1 MAGNG
6 NINSKQK
13 PLLYGDGVL
22 DAKALEDIATFE
34 DQGFDYSYVP
44 GYSEQRRMNEHA
56 IRDGMK
62 PLQIDK
68 LFWARAARP
77 DGSNVDYR
85 EAVTVSRLG
94 YRACT
99 LDDLRERGWGMPPAA
114 HVAADGSIRREDTVL
129 AIVDNDRARK
139 NQRRQQ
145 EATAAFEG
153 RNDSPD
159 LPGGESSFEKQGRGV
174 SLQAAKEALLGN

>member
-1 MAGNG
+1 MA
-6 NINSKQK
+6 KK

-22 DAKALEDIATFE
+22 DAQQLEDIAKFE
-34 DQGFDYSYVP
+34 DDGFDYSYVP
-44 GYSEQRRMNEHA
+44 GYSEARRRNEHA
-56 IRDGMK
+56 VRDGRK
-62 PLQIDK
+62 PIPMDK
-68 LFWARAARP
+68 LYWARSSRP

-129 AIVDNDRARK
+129 AIVDNDIARR

-145 EATAAFEG
+145 ENTAAFEG
-153 RNDSPD
+153 RNDAPD
-159 LPGGESSFEKQGRGV
+159 LPAGESHFEKRGAGV
-174 SLQAAKEALLGN
+174 SLADAKEALLGPSN